1 MSGVPRIGDLGQENA
16 RRVAAEG
23 GKSDEGI
30 LEAYS
35 QQGEIYFKLQGNFRR
50 GLFPNYDNERLGIGA
65 RPSSIQP
72 PASSIQHPASS
83 ICASAF
89 AYADVEGKKFL
100 TKHQYKIAMTAMFG
114 FCPDKWDIKQ
124 MLADTSNN
132 GNLITFQKFQNS
144 VRRKIDSPENFLNF
158 DYFFTCLDR
167 NSKGYLI
174 FDDLLT
180 AAEEVNLKIPPV
192 ILKGAFKELDHD
204 RKGFIRMDDFVAMM
218 RCR

>member
-1 MSGVPRIGDLGQENA
+1 MAKLGTKDVGSLYA
-16 RRVAAEG
+16 G
-23 GKSDEGI
+23 GS
-30 LEAYS
+30 
-35 QQGEIYFKLQGNFRR
+35 
-50 GLFPNYDNERLGIGA
+50 LGSLTCSVIFDTCKTSEWST
-65 RPSSIQP
+65 PWM
-72 PASSIQHPASS
+72 
-83 ICASAF
+83 AF

-144 VRRKIDSPENFLNF
+144 VRRKIDSSENFLDF
-158 DYFFTCLDR
+158 DYFFTCLDG

-204 RKGFIRMDDFVAMM
+204 RKGFIRMHDFVAMM